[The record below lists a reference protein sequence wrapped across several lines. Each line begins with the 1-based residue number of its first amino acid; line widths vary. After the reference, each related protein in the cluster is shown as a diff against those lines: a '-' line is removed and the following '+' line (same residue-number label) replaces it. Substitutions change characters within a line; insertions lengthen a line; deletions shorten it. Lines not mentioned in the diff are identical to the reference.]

1 MSDQPVILVTGASS
15 GIGAATAR
23 LFGSSG
29 YRVVLAARSLDKLNN
44 LAEEIR
50 AGGGEATPVETD
62 VTKPTDVQTLVAKT
76 IDQYGVIDVLFNNA
90 GIGRLGWL
98 ETLDPEKDIR
108 NQIEANLLGVI
119 WTAQAVLPH
128 MIARRSGHI
137 INVCSMGGLVAS
149 PTYSIYSA
157 SKFGVHGFTQS
168 LRREVGIY
176 GVRVSA
182 IYPGGVKTG
191 FAKEAV
197 AKRKTGITTPK
208 WLALT
213 ADDVARAS
221 LHLARHPRRMR
232 VLPATLRAGY
242 WFNLLLPGLADW
254 VVERTFTIPERS

>member
-1 MSDQPVILVTGASS
+1 
-15 GIGAATAR
+15 
-23 LFGSSG
+23 
-29 YRVVLAARSLDKLNN
+29 VLAARSRDKLFA
-44 LAEEIR
+44 LAEEIQ
-50 AGGGEATPVETD
+50 AGGGEAAPIETD
-62 VTKPTDVQTLVAKT
+62 VTKPADVQNLVAKA
-76 IDQYGVIDVLFNNA
+76 IEKYGVIDVLFNNA

-98 ETLDPEKDIR
+98 ETLDPEKDVR

-157 SKFGVHGFTQS
+157 SKFGVHGFTQA

-208 WLALT
+208 WLVLT

-221 LHLARHPRRMR
+221 LQLARRPRRMR
-232 VLPATLRAGY
+232 VLPETMRAGY
-242 WFNLLLPGLADW
+242 WFNLLFPGLADW